1 VRLLDLRFLPP
12 MDEKSNDG
20 NGSSVMVIVFENVQL
35 PD

>member
-1 VRLLDLRFLPP
+1 VRLLDLRFLHP

-20 NGSSVMVIVFENVQL
+20 NGSSVMVVAFENMQL